1 MLKITDRN
9 SHQRCYINNDINND
23 KIMVKVNENSDINN
37 GKSNDK
43 NYDKNNVLSKF
54 GSFLWFHR
62 EI

>member
-1 MLKITDRN
+1 MW
-9 SHQRCYINNDINND
+9 NNGND
-23 KIMVKVNENSDINN
+23 KNNKENSDIND

-62 EI
+62 EIWFLKSNLHS